1 MCTIPPFIK
10 RLSISFS
17 RPQSFSYSIDFIKQ
31 FLPLLTNEG
40 RVVIVS
46 SLMGALSEHKESIRN
61 KLQDNQIT

>member
-1 MCTIPPFIK
+1 MPTEEIASKTLKTNFDAT
-10 RLSISFS
+10 
-17 RPQSFSYSIDFIKQ
+17 IDFIKQ